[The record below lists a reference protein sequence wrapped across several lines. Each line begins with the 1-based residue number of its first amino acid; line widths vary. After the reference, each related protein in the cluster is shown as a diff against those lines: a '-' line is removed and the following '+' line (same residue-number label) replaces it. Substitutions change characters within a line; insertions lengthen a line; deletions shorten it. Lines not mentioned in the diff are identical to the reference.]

1 MRPHI
6 VLDKDSDLEL
16 SQQIYEQIKDAVLD
30 GRLKPGER
38 ISSSRELSEELS
50 ISRPTVAASY
60 EQLALEGYI
69 EMRHGSGTFVCQ
81 SLKAPLSARKRLVSP
96 RALRGRSVSD
106 FRRTAEV
113 NALEGAE
120 QARKTGKSEKA
131 EIAFQYGCP
140 SLEHFPHAQWARI
153 VGRIARDASADE
165 LANVREGSGHIR
177 LRQAIADT
185 VQKFRGL
192 TVSAEQ
198 VIVVNGVNQGLDLVA
213 RLQLTPGSVVVT
225 EDPGYQFAA
234 QVFKANSARLL
245 PLPLDGEGIMLER
258 EKNNSKNKGDALLD
272 KTRLLYVTPSHQFP
286 HGVTMSLAR
295 RLELLAF
302 AKRNSAMI
310 LEDDFDSEYQA
321 SGKPIPALM
330 SLDKADCV
338 VYSGSFNQLVFPSL
352 NIGYLLVPKSLISVY
367 GQGRR
372 LLGEQANLQM
382 QIALAEFIES
392 GELERHWRRM
402 KAIYSEKRNALLSA
416 LDKHM
421 AGAYRLDGDQCGV
434 FVRLILRTRH
444 SAAELTKRAL
454 AKGVRIFST
463 CEFYADESA
472 VDVPTNEYIFGF
484 GNLTEQEIE
493 RGIKLLAQVL

>member
-1 MRPHI
+1 MQPHI
-6 VLDKDSDLEL
+6 VLDKNSNLEL
-16 SQQIYEQIKDAVLD
+16 SRQIYEQIKNAVLD

-38 ISSSRELSEELS
+38 IFSSRELCQELAV
-50 ISRPTVAASY
+50 SRPTVATSY
-60 EQLALEGYI
+60 DQLALEGYI

-96 RALRGRSVSD
+96 RALRGRSLSD

-113 NALEGAE
+113 NTLEGAE
-120 QARKTGKSEKA
+120 EARKTTKAEKA
-131 EIAFQYGCP
+131 EIIFQYGRP

-153 VGRIARDASADE
+153 VGRIARDAHADD
-165 LANVREGSGHIR
+165 LANVCDKTGHIR
-177 LRQAIADT
+177 LRQAIAEA

-192 TVSAEQ
+192 AVSAEQ

-213 RLQLTPGSVVVT
+213 RLQLTPASLVVM
-225 EDPGYQFAA
+225 EDPGYPFAA
-234 QVFKANSARLL
+234 QIFKANSARLL
-245 PLPLDGEGIMLER
+245 PLSLDGEGIVLER
-258 EKNNSKNKGDALLD
+258 EKNSIKNKSEAILE

-286 HGVTMSLAR
+286 HGVTMSLTR

-310 LEDDFDSEYQA
+310 LEDDFDSEYQT

-330 SLDKADCV
+330 SLDRADCV
-338 VYSGSFNQLVFPSL
+338 VYSGSFNQLIFPSL
-352 NIGYLLVPKSLISVY
+352 NIGYLLVPKSLVSVY

-372 LLGEQANLQM
+372 LLGEQANLQT
-382 QIALAEFIES
+382 QLALAEFIES

-402 KAIYSEKRNALLSA
+402 KTIYSEKRDALIAA

-421 AGAYRLDGDQCGV
+421 TGAYRLDGDQCGV
-434 FVRLILRTRH
+434 FVRLILRTKH
-444 SAAELTKRAL
+444 SVAELSKRAL
-454 AKGVRIFST
+454 AKGVQIFST
-463 CEFYADESA
+463 AEFYAQESGA
-472 VDVPTNEYIFGF
+472 EVPTNEYIFGF
-484 GNLTEQEIE
+484 GNLTAEEIE